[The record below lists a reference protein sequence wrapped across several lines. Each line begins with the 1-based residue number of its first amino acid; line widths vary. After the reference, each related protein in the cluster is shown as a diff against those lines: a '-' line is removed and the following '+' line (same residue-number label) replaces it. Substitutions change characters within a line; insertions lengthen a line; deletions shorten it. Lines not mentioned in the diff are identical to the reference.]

1 MSGRGFV
8 AIEVDEL
15 DEFPS
20 RAGDGKRVA
29 DFDFDV
35 EFFGGFKVP
44 RRVACVADF
53 AGDLIDA
60 KGSGVARE
68 AVGQGL
74 TGVWVACQDR
84 RHDGVCRRIFL
95 DIELGGEDFRGKVLF
110 ITKRQIPEVFRAG
123 DGQRCGRI
131 GGDWDKVS
139 GVIRDGQSVGAGG
152 DFVDA
157 KATVCGRVGL
167 EFGVGVSKFVEGSK
181 GARIGR
187 SCIGIDDCV
196 FDIGVGAIKAD
207 GLTSRA
213 DQRIGLS
220 DTERLIVLVEDFDAA
235 VRGSEGFGGDRF
247 DGDCVGFTIEHDL
260 ESTAVV
266 VPGDPFA

>member
-1 MSGRGFV
+1 MSVDSSVGIRGDDGCHDGSDRSVLIDRRVGVLGAWGFV

-15 DEFPS
+15 DEFPGRS
-20 RAGDGKRVA
+20 GDGQRIA

-44 RRVACVADF
+44 RRVARVADF

-60 KGSGVARE
+60 KGSSVARE

-74 TGVWVACQDR
+74 TCVRVACKDRCDDGVWR
-84 RHDGVCRRIFL
+84 RVFL
-95 DIELGGEDFRGKVLF
+95 DIELGGEDFRGEVLF
-110 ITKRQIPEVFRAG
+110 VSERQVPEVFRAG

-131 GGDWDKVS
+131 GGDWDEVS

-152 DFVDA
+152 DFVDT

-167 EFGVGVSKFVEGSK
+167 EFGEGVSKFVEGSK

-187 SCIGIDDCV
+187 SRIGIDDCV
-196 FDIGVGAIKAD
+196 FDIGVGASKAD
-207 GLTSRA
+207 GLSSRSEKRTG
-213 DQRIGLS
+213 QS
-220 DTERLIVLVEDFDAA
+220 DA
-235 VRGSEGFGGDRF
+235 
-247 DGDCVGFTIEHDL
+247 
-260 ESTAVV
+260 
-266 VPGDPFA
+266 